1 MQLKEKIHDAIEKMP
16 KGALALL
23 YEQIK
28 AMENA
33 GNIHIE
39 KRSGKYTLK
48 QIHEITESSKSCW
61 SDVINEGRE
70 ERI

>member
-28 AMENA
+28 AMESP
-33 GNIHIE
+33 GNRRL
-39 KRSGKYTLK
+39 KNKSGKYTLN
-48 QIHEITESSKSCW
+48 QIHEITENSKKCW
-61 SDVINEGRE
+61 SDAVTEGRT
-70 ERI
+70 ERL